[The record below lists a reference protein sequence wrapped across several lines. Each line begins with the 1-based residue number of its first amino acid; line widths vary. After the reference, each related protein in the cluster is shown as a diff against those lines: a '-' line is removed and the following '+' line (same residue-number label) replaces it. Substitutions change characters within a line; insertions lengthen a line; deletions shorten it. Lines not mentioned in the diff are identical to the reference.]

1 MNTTTFQIQP
11 REIKVALMLLWIALF
26 AGAASLI
33 PMFVNNWAVISDQP
47 ADWWIQILWG
57 YPLNIM
63 LILALAQGYGWIRW
77 LLTIALTLMF
87 FALLAKYQEWSQL
100 HEQLGVFLYVEPIVF
115 ISRFIA
121 IVLLFRPASNNWY
134 ACRRSVTLKSLL
146 LNS

>member
-1 MNTTTFQIQP
+1 MNTTTFQIPP

-33 PMFVNNWAVISDQP
+33 PMFVNNWSVISDQP

-63 LILALAQGYGWIRW
+63 LLLALAQGYGWIRW

-87 FALLAKYQEWSQL
+87 FSLLVKFKEWSQL
-100 HEQLGVFLYVEPIVF
+100 HEQLGIFLYVEPIVF
-115 ISRFIA
+115 ISRCIA
-121 IVLLFRPASNNWY
+121 IVLLFRPESNIWY
-134 ACRRSVTLKSLL
+134 ARRRSATPA
-146 LNS
+146 